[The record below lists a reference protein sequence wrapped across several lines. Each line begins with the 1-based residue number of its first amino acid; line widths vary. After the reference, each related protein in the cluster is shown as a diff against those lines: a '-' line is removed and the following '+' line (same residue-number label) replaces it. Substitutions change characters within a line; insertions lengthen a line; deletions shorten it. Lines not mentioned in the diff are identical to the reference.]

1 MKRKVLLV
9 IILILSFTL
18 VSSVGFAEK
27 KIDKKILKQ
36 ASKLRKKG
44 DKELKK
50 KNIDKAI
57 EYYLESLKLNPMDKS
72 VHNNIA
78 VAYVQK
84 NEYEKAVKHY
94 EKALEIDPKFK
105 NPRRP
110 LLNLLNFLGGQYMKK
125 GDFKKSNE
133 YYEKFLKYLGND
145 KKNQKIILSVNYRMG
160 INYYRMRENKK
171 SLEYLQKVMN
181 YPDFQ
186 KNFPKLY
193 PAVIYL
199 VGVNYSLLGDLE
211 KGNKYLKEYVTI
223 KAPEEKTDPFVAYA
237 YFFLGEN
244 NFKTLEDKVEELKKN
259 KDEKEIEKVRE
270 LAASMRD
277 RIEPY
282 FKKCIELNPKLE
294 DAYTKLGNFY
304 YLAKDDKK
312 ALEIYNKVIELFPNS
327 PAIEAYKRF
336 RDTLKKS
343 QENKGEKK

>member
-1 MKRKVLLV
+1 MKRRVLLV
-9 IILILSFTL
+9 IILILSFSFL
-18 VSSVGFAEK
+18 VSFCFAEE
-27 KIDKKILKQ
+27 KIDKKVLKQ

-44 DKELKK
+44 DSELKK

-78 VAYVQK
+78 IAYVQK
-84 NEYEKAVKHY
+84 NEYEKAAEHY

-110 LLNLLNFLGGQYMKK
+110 LLSLLNFLGGKYMKR

-133 YYEKFLKYLGND
+133 YYEKFLKYLGDD
-145 KKNQKIILSVNYRMG
+145 KKNQKVILSVNYKMG
-160 INYYRMRENKK
+160 INYYKLRDNKK
-171 SLEYLQKVMN
+171 SLEYFQKVLN

-186 KNFPKLY
+186 KNFPNLY
-193 PAVIYL
+193 PPVIYL
-199 VGVNYSLLGDLE
+199 IGVNYSLLGDSE
-211 KGNKYLKEYVTI
+211 KGNKYLREYITL
-223 KAPEEKTDPFVAYA
+223 KSSEEKTDPFVAIA

-244 NFKTLEDKVEELKKN
+244 NFKILEDKVEELKRN

-277 RIEPY
+277 KIEPY

-304 YLAKDDKK
+304 YLAKDNDK
-312 ALEIYNKVIELFPNS
+312 ALEIYNKIIELFPNS
-327 PAIEAYKRF
+327 PAVESYKKF
-336 RDTLKKS
+336 RDTLKSSKES
-343 QENKGEKK
+343 KK